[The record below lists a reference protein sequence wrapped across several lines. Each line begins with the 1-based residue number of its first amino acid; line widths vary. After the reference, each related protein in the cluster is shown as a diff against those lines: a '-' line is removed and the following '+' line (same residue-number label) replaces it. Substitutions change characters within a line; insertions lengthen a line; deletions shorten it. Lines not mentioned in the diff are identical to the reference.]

1 MQKHWSVESW
11 QTMGL
16 ASLLAACSVLVS
28 GCEAKGRGDSVS
40 DGGDLSL
47 DTGSATE
54 DVAELDSDAVTEA
67 DGSGID
73 SDSADGSGSG
83 SDASD
88 DSGVDT
94 NPAVPACSDAL
105 DCAGL
110 ACVNGQCATACSAD
124 EDCDTGYSCL
134 SGMCLVTACTTSSDC
149 ADGNPCSSD
158 ACTAGVCERAPL
170 FDAVPDNADDCRRIE
185 CTAGM
190 VTYVEDITDLPPP
203 DGIACTLEQCVAGVG
218 PQSVP
223 LDSLCDDGDPFN
235 GNEIC
240 SLPDGACITLPPAA
254 ICEAPA
260 PGYTGTEVCDGS
272 DNNANGQVDEGCPC
286 LIGTTQAC
294 FVGPPS
300 ARNVGGCLDGIQVCI
315 NRVAPAW
322 GPCSGGFL
330 PTAEVCDTKDNDCDG
345 CADDIPGCAA
355 SLACPTEATAL
366 LQQPYSLDGPAILDT
381 AGTNWNWSVLA
392 PPYSAVRVVTNPTAA
407 STGFTPDVL
416 GDYLVSVSYTDSLGI
431 GRSCSW
437 TVSVRGT
444 GLRIYM
450 RWDTFG
456 SVDVDLHLHRS
467 GTTTNFCTDD
477 DCYYGNC
484 RTYGSGVAWG
494 YASSPDE
501 ACGAGA
507 GDTCYN
513 PRIDVDTITGFDPEN
528 INIDNPNNG
537 DSFRIM
543 AHMFGGS
550 ARTNPVVT
558 IYCGGRL
565 KAVFGEAPDFV
576 GLTRS
581 GGSCGGETW
590 RVADV
595 TMLVDA
601 STGAVDCVVEPLLGL
616 SGGYDVRMNDATF

>member
-1 MQKHWSVESW
+1 MQRPWRAERW
-11 QTMGL
+11 QMMGL
-16 ASLLAACSVLVS
+16 ASLLIACSILGT
-28 GCEAKGRGDSVS
+28 GCEARRRGDSVS

-134 SGMCLVTACTTSSDC
+134 SGMCLVTACTTSSAC

-158 ACTAGVCERAPL
+158 ACTAGICERAPL

-190 VTYVEDITDLPPP
+190 VTYVEDLTDLPPP
-203 DGIACTLEQCVAGVG
+203 DGIACTMEQCVAGLG

-223 LDSLCDDGDPFN
+223 MDALCDDGDPFN
-235 GNEIC
+235 GSEIC
-240 SLPDGACITLPPAA
+240 SLLDEACITLPPTA
-254 ICEAPA
+254 ICDAPD

-286 LIGTTQAC
+286 LFGTAQAC
-294 FVGPPS
+294 FAGAPS

-315 NRVAPAW
+315 NRAASAW
-322 GPCSGGFL
+322 GPCTGAFL
-330 PTAEVCDTKDNDCDG
+330 PTEEVCDTKDNDCDG
-345 CADDIPGCAA
+345 CVDDIPGCAA
-355 SLACPTEATAL
+355 SLVCPTEATAL
-366 LQQPYSLDGPAILDT
+366 LQQPYELDGPAILGAT
-381 AGTNWNWSVLA
+381 GTEWNWVIK
-392 PPYSAVRVVTNPTAA
+392 PPPNSIVRQAFEPLSARTT
-407 STGFTPDVL
+407 FTPDVF
-416 GDYLVSVSYTDSLGI
+416 GDYVVTVTFRDAAGI
-431 GRSCSW
+431 SQTCTW
-437 TVSVRGT
+437 VVHVRGN
-444 GLRIYM
+444 GLRVEM

-456 SVDVDLHLHRS
+456 TVDMDLHLHRA
-467 GTTTNFCTDD
+467 
-477 DCYYGNC
+477 
-484 RTYGSGVAWG
+484 GSTANWCDN
-494 YASSPDE
+494 A
-501 ACGAGA
+501 
-507 GDTCYN
+507 DTCYYANCTGVSNSVEWGYPDSIGIDCPTGTGVCDN
-513 PRIDVDTITGFDPEN
+513 PRLDVDGRGEAIAEGVSL
-528 INIDNPNNG
+528 DNPRDG
-537 DSFRIM
+537 ETFRIM
-543 AHMFGGS
+543 AHMFSGLG
-550 ARTNPVVT
+550 TTHPIIT
-558 IYCGGRL
+558 IYCGGLLR
-565 KAVFGEAPDFV
+565 AVFGEAPEPASLAV
-576 GLTRS
+576 S
-581 GGSCGGETW
+581 GGSCGGDTW

-595 TMLVDA
+595 TFQVD
-601 STGAVDCVVEPLLGL
+601 SVTGVRDCSVTPIVSG
-616 SGGYDVRMNDATF
+616 GGYDVRNANQSY